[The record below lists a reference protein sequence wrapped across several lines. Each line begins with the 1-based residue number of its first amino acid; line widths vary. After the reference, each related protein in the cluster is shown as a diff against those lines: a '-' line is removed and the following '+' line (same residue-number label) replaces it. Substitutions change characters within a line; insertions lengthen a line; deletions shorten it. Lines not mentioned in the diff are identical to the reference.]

1 MDDLERAVLG
11 RRSIRLFHPDKPV
24 PRELIVE
31 SLQLA
36 SRAPSNSNTQPWQL
50 VLATGAARQRLV
62 TALVQEA
69 RTREPE
75 APPLPA
81 VFEQARYDLGAQLY
95 ESMGIA
101 RDDAEGRRKARRQN
115 WHFYHAP
122 VAGIVCMH
130 RELGHVDSLGVGM
143 FLQTFL
149 LGLTARGL
157 GSCVQMLIAAF
168 PDVVRENLD
177 IPDQYEILCGVA
189 IGYPVEGFPCN
200 TLSIPRKPIEESVLF
215 VDD

>member
-1 MDDLERAVLG
+1 MDGLERAVRE

-31 SLQLA
+31 SLELA
-36 SRAPSNSNTQPWQL
+36 TRAPSNSNTQPWHL
-50 VLATGAARQRLV
+50 ILATGAARQRLV
-62 TALVQEA
+62 TALLHEA

-75 APPLPA
+75 IPPLPA
-81 VFEQARYDLGAQLY
+81 VFEQVRYDLGAQLY

-101 RDDAEGRRKARRQN
+101 RDDTEGRRKAIRQN

-130 RELGHVDSLGVGM
+130 RDLGHVDSLGVGM

-157 GSCVQMLIAAF
+157 GSCVQMLIAGF
-168 PDVVRENLD
+168 PDVIRENLD

-189 IGYPVEGFPCN
+189 IGYPVTEFACN
-200 TLSIPRKPIEESVLF
+200 NLAIPRKPVEESVVF
-215 VDD
+215 VDR